1 MSSLPV
7 CADGSYSLAVMRM
20 DGAFKLMLNSKIFP
34 TMPARLVGENS
45 VALSALSDEG
55 GSSKVELCNF
65 LIKVQGRAEAEL
77 LLGAIEV
84 QKQKAAE
91 APEDEA
97 REKGTSKRGAD
108 DGAAKKEERGKAKS
122 PAKSPGKA
130 QEAAK
135 KARRRS
141 EEATEKEPRDGGD
154 KEEPRGGNDKEEGGD
169 AEAGRAAKGSD
180 SE

>member
-1 MSSLPV
+1 
-7 CADGSYSLAVMRM
+7 MRM

-55 GSSKVELCNF
+55 GSNKVELCNF

-97 REKGTSKRGAD
+97 REKGASKRGAD
-108 DGAAKKEERGKAKS
+108 DGAAKKEEHGKPKS
-122 PAKSPGKA
+122 PAKSPGKV

-141 EEATEKEPRDGGD
+141 EEAKGTEKEKEPRGGD
-154 KEEPRGGNDKEEGGD
+154 DKREGDD
-169 AEAGRAAKGSD
+169 AEAGRAAKEGD